1 MDGVFGYDRG
11 NSRGN
16 SNMATMLKKC
26 ALCLQE
32 KGPDL
37 MRSNDTCHECAER
50 QRLCQKC
57 INGTVAKSWRDGACP
72 LCGHKAEATSLISQ
86 AVEAEVSSLAVEAE
100 VKHNPSKPEIISMLS
115 ILGWILFAMSVW
127 YGWFV
132 TSQDGDGVLGL
143 SSLIAGV
150 FMLSIF
156 LGFSA
161 IIDQLH
167 KINVNTSQSNKDD

>member
-1 MDGVFGYDRG
+1 
-11 NSRGN
+11 
-16 SNMATMLKKC
+16 MATMLKKC
-26 ALCLQE
+26 AMCLQE

-72 LCGHKAEATSLISQ
+72 LCGHKAEA
-86 AVEAEVSSLAVEAE
+86 SSLAVEAE

-115 ILGWILFAMSVW
+115 ILGWILFAMTGLSGV
-127 YGWFV
+127 FLI
-132 TSQDGDGVLGL
+132 SQDGGGILGV
-143 SSLIAGV
+143 SLIIAG
-150 FMLSIF
+150 FFQLSIF

-161 IIDQLH
+161 IIDQLY
-167 KINVNTSQSNKDD
+167 KINVNTAKSDKPDT

>member
-1 MDGVFGYDRG
+1 
-11 NSRGN
+11 
-16 SNMATMLKKC
+16 MATMLKKC
-26 ALCLQE
+26 AMCLQE

-72 LCGHKAEATSLISQ
+72 LCGHKAEA
-86 AVEAEVSSLAVEAE
+86 SSLAVEAE

-115 ILGWILFAMSVW
+115 ILGW
-127 YGWFV
+127 FV
-132 TSQDGDGVLGL
+132 FVISGLSGIFYIFQDGGGIFGV
-143 SSLIAGV
+143 SLITAGV
-150 FMLSIF
+150 FQLSIF

-161 IIDQLH
+161 IIDQLY
-167 KINVNTSQSNKDD
+167 KINVNTSKPDKSDS

>member
-1 MDGVFGYDRG
+1 MDGVFGYDWG
-11 NSRGN
+11 NNKGN

-72 LCGHKAEATSLISQ
+72 LCGHKAEASSL
-86 AVEAEVSSLAVEAE
+86 AVEAEASSLAVEAE

-115 ILGWILFAMSVW
+115 LLGWILFAMSVW
-127 YGWFV
+127 GGNIIYR
-132 TSQDGDGVLGL
+132 DGDGVLGVSL
-143 SSLIAGV
+143 LIAGV
-150 FMLSIF
+150 FQLSIF

-161 IIDQLH
+161 IIDQLY
-167 KINVNTSQSNKDD
+167 KINVNTAKSDKSDS